1 MRPLSRFRDP
11 APSRGA
17 YRLQRLMLTPAFRV
31 FLRVGLPLGCIAL
44 AAGIY
49 LSDEARRDALI
60 YTATDMRRQIEDR
73 PEFMVNLMSITGA
86 SQDVALDLR
95 EIIPIDFPVTSFDLD
110 LEQIRARAEELD
122 AVASA
127 RVHVRS
133 GGVLEIAIEERSP
146 AVVWRAREALELLD
160 TQGHRVAALSARTD
174 RADLPLLAGE
184 GAQNAVPEA
193 LELMQVA
200 TLIAPRIRGLLRV
213 GERRWDVILDRDQ
226 RIMLPEEGA
235 VSALEQVIAMDQ
247 ARQLLARDVAVIDM
261 RNPDR
266 PTLRMGGTATEIFRE
281 SRQILTTTSDQ

>member
-1 MRPLSRFRDP
+1 MWRPASAP
-11 APSRGA
+11 A
-17 YRLQRLMLTPAFRV
+17 
-31 FLRVGLPLGCIAL
+31 LR
-44 AAGIY
+44 
-49 LSDEARRDALI
+49 ARRSGPP
-60 YTATDMRRQIEDR
+60 R
-73 PEFMVNLMSITGA
+73 P
-86 SQDVALDLR
+86 
-95 EIIPIDFPVTSFDLD
+95 
-110 LEQIRARAEELD
+110 
-122 AVASA
+122 
-127 RVHVRS
+127 
-133 GGVLEIAIEERSP
+133 
-146 AVVWRAREALELLD
+146 
-160 TQGHRVAALSARTD
+160 
-174 RADLPLLAGE
+174 
-184 GAQNAVPEA
+184 PEA